1 MQEMER
7 GKFDLWV
14 RKILWRRAWQPAPV
28 FLPGESPWTEEP
40 GGLQLTGSQT
50 IGHNQATKAHNHRG
64 QEFPSYHV
72 PQMKY
77 WQTSPMTAMEV
88 TIVVF
93 SSFFRNIFLKI
104 SIIGILCY
112 YWLNIVALD
121 SEEVRFLCRF
131 ALSLALTIREGGSFS
146 TVSAYDIRVDTMLFF
161 PSICPSTYP
170 SVHLSIYPSIHL
182 STLPSILGLP
192 TEVTN
197 FKN

>member
-1 MQEMER
+1 
-7 GKFDLWV
+7 
-14 RKILWRRAWQPAPV
+14 
-28 FLPGESPWTEEP
+28 
-40 GGLQLTGSQT
+40 
-50 IGHNQATKAHNHRG
+50 
-64 QEFPSYHV
+64 
-72 PQMKY
+72 
-77 WQTSPMTAMEV
+77 MTAMEV
-88 TIVVF
+88 MIVVF

-131 ALSLALTIREGGSFS
+131 ALSLALTIREEVSFS
-146 TVSAYDIRVDTMLFF
+146 MVSAYGIRVDTMLFF

-197 FKN
+197 FKNWPFWPSCLCQSAKLLGHFLNQEDINYFKIIERHQTIETGSSKNTEQESTQRKK

>member
-1 MQEMER
+1 
-7 GKFDLWV
+7 
-14 RKILWRRAWQPAPV
+14 
-28 FLPGESPWTEEP
+28 
-40 GGLQLTGSQT
+40 
-50 IGHNQATKAHNHRG
+50 
-64 QEFPSYHV
+64 
-72 PQMKY
+72 
-77 WQTSPMTAMEV
+77 MTAMEV

-131 ALSLALTIREGGSFS
+131 ALSLALTIREEVSFS

-170 SVHLSIYPSIHL
+170 SIHLSIYPSIHL

>member
-1 MQEMER
+1 
-7 GKFDLWV
+7 
-14 RKILWRRAWQPAPV
+14 
-28 FLPGESPWTEEP
+28 
-40 GGLQLTGSQT
+40 
-50 IGHNQATKAHNHRG
+50 
-64 QEFPSYHV
+64 
-72 PQMKY
+72 
-77 WQTSPMTAMEV
+77 MTAMEV

-170 SVHLSIYPSIHL
+170 SIHLSIYPSIHL

-197 FKN
+197 FKNWTFQPFCLCQSAKPLGHFHNQEDINYFKILERHQTIETGSSKNTEQENTQRKK